1 MGWKGVLDIFRACRL
16 ASQRYLAA
24 ECAGLIPSFLSF
36 LLFLLFPFFFLPP
49 PWPPHGAEGAGFF
62 FGVWISDGQPSL

>member
-36 LLFLLFPFFFLPP
+36 LLSSFPFFLPSP